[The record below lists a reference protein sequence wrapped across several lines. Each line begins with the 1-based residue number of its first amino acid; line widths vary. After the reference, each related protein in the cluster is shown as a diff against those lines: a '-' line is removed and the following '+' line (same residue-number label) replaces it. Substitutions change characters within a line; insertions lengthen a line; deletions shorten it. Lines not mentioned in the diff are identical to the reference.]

1 MKFMNM
7 CLFHFGWLFSICAV
21 LLLLFWLSLPEV
33 CARTY
38 KLLGACSCVL
48 SFKAEFFLRNKK
60 QLIWL
65 KCNSFTTF
73 WITELSAFPLHTGWM
88 LISPRKFNTKY
99 QTNRK
104 IKFYFNTLQIADCS
118 DLQKK
123 RMFMFGS
130 IVDCESFTDR
140 PEFSSLSAVCIRTY
154 THN

>member
-123 RMFMFGS
+123 TNVYVRFDCGLLVFYRSTGIFFSIGS
-130 IVDCESFTDR
+130 VHSHVHT
-140 PEFSSLSAVCIRTY
+140 
-154 THN
+154 

>member
-123 RMFMFGS
+123 TNVYVRFDCGLWVFYRSTGIFFSIGS
-130 IVDCESFTDR
+130 VHSHVHT
-140 PEFSSLSAVCIRTY
+140 
-154 THN
+154 